1 MNMGGTILASV
12 SSGPHNR
19 SGLHRPRSAPCRIC
33 GPRSTR
39 LDLAVVGLWGLQLFL
54 HGVANALGGTGLGFH
69 HFLGGVPSGLACSYP
84 RGAQSLL
91 WMVYAATSSAFM
103 PIWIG
108 VDVLN
113 PGLIGLGVGRLVLAV
128 LAVLY
133 AILLFAGSGS
143 SV

>member
-1 MNMGGTILASV
+1 
-12 SSGPHNR
+12 
-19 SGLHRPRSAPCRIC
+19 
-33 GPRSTR
+33 
-39 LDLAVVGLWGLQLFL
+39 
-54 HGVANALGGTGLGFH
+54 
-69 HFLGGVPSGLACSYP
+69 
-84 RGAQSLL
+84 
-91 WMVYAATSSAFM
+91 MVR
-103 PIWIG
+103 IG